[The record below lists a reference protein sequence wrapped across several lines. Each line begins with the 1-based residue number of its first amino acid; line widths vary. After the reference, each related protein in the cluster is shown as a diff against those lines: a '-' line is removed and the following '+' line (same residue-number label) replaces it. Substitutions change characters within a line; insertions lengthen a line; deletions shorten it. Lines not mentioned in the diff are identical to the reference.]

1 MAAESEKGVLVTR
14 DLAQRL
20 EEMAGRLK
28 HYQGEHVS
36 WEDVETIRGLLRE
49 AASAVGV
56 IHALLAPEK
65 FSYKRVDGEAMQ
77 VKITTLLDPAEVE
90 MLIPLFAEHA

>member
-1 MAAESEKGVLVTR
+1 MTR
-14 DLAQRL
+14 DLMQRL
-20 EEMAGRLK
+20 EQMAGMLK

-56 IHALLAPEK
+56 VHALLGPEK
-65 FSYKRVDGEAMQ
+65 FSYKRVGSEGMQ
-77 VKITTLLDPAEVE
+77 VKITTLLGPEEVE